1 MSAMGM
7 GMGAGIYGG
16 GRGIG
21 HNANTE
27 EISPKVR
34 DWYLLS
40 RLLKL
45 LLPQWLPV
53 SASLVC
59 SLVSTALQIIN
70 PLIISSAI
78 DVYFLK
84 RAPKASF
91 LAALLPQNSSKGI
104 AFLAALYFCGLVSIL
119 LIDSTQNY
127 LAQWTGQ
134 MAMAELRRKLLRHL
148 HRLPISFYDVTPAGR
163 LVTRVTTDV
172 EALSDLFA
180 NGVVALLANLA
191 TTLFF
196 LGVLF
201 WLNWRMTLVLAAVIP
216 LFIVLTTYFRRI
228 ITRSQQKVRVL
239 LARINAF
246 IAEHSNGIYVVH
258 LFNRQ
263 KACLGAFDD
272 VNHAYMV
279 AGYEWVMANAW
290 FMPSIGLLGTVSQ
303 AGLLVSGASLLHG
316 GGLSVGTLVA
326 FLMWGPRYL
335 RPIQDISERYSILQT
350 SIVSAEKVFALLD
363 TEAPEELE
371 EEALVQSSGVGI
383 AFENVWFAY
392 KPDHWVLK
400 DVSFQIREGEML
412 AIVGHTGAGK
422 TTLSNLLLRFYR
434 AQRGTIRVGGAD
446 IGQMHSSDLRRQ
458 FGVVLQDTY
467 VREGTILDNIRFGS
481 DEVSSEDARRAARE
495 IGLESMMAGSPDGL
509 DTWVHERGDNLS
521 TGQKQMIAFAR
532 ALALD
537 PTYLLLDEATSS
549 IDVETEARIRG
560 AMGRLFQNCTSIVI
574 AHRLST
580 VLTADRILV
589 MHKGQVAESG
599 NHEELL
605 AKRSLYW
612 RLFQIQFGYQS
623 RSDESAGRGPTQDE
637 LTEDEAIQDERTI
650 AAPASGG
657 NGNGLRHAH

>member
-7 GMGAGIYGG
+7 GIGMGGGMYGG

-21 HNANTE
+21 GNANAE
-27 EISPKVR
+27 EIFVKVR

-40 RLLKL
+40 QLLKL

-53 SASLVC
+53 AASLLC
-59 SLVSTALQIIN
+59 SLASTALQIIN

-78 DVYFLK
+78 DVYFLR
-84 RAPKASF
+84 RAPKADF
-91 LAALLPQNSSKGI
+91 LTALLPHNSSKGI
-104 AFLAALYFCGLVSIL
+104 AFLASLYCCGLVSIL
-119 LIDSTQNY
+119 IIDSTQNY

-134 MAMAELRRKLLRHL
+134 TAMAELRRQLLKHL

-172 EALSDLFA
+172 EALNDLFA

-201 WLNWRMTLVLAAVIP
+201 WLNWRMTLVLAAVLP
-216 LFIVLTTYFRRI
+216 LFIVLTMYFRRI
-228 ITRSQQKVRVL
+228 ITRSQQRVRVL

-263 KACLGAFDD
+263 KTCLGAFDD

-279 AGYEWVMANAW
+279 AGNEWVTANAW
-290 FMPSIGLLGTVSQ
+290 FMPSIGLLGTISQ
-303 AGLLVSGASLLHG
+303 AGLLVTGASLLHG
-316 GGLSVGTLVA
+316 GSLSVGTLVA

-363 TEAPEELE
+363 TEAPSEI
-371 EEALVQSSGVGI
+371 EEAAQVQSNGVGI
-383 AFENVWFAY
+383 EFQNVWFSY
-392 KPDHWVLK
+392 KPERWVLE
-400 DVSFQIREGEML
+400 DVSFKIRAGEML

-434 AQRGTIRVGGAD
+434 PQRGTIRVGGAD
-446 IGQMHSSDLRRQ
+446 IAQMHSDDLRRQ

-467 VREGTILDNIRFGS
+467 VREGTILDNIRFSS
-481 DEVSSEDARRAARE
+481 DEISEEDARRAARE
-495 IGLESMMAGSPDGL
+495 IGLEAMMADSPDGL

-532 ALALD
+532 ALVLD
-537 PTYLLLDEATSS
+537 PNYLMLDEATSN

-560 AMGRLFQNCTSIVI
+560 AMGRLFEGRTSIVI

-589 MHKGQVAESG
+589 MHKGQLAESG

-605 AKRSLYW
+605 AMRGLYW
-612 RLFQIQFGYQS
+612 RLFQIQFGFQN
-623 RSDESAGRGPTQDE
+623 RPDEPAKGADDE
-637 LTEDEAIQDERTI
+637 LIGDEAIQLEKELAAATI
-650 AAPASGG
+650 TG
-657 NGNGLRHAH
+657 NGNGRRRAH